1 MTTDQ
6 KEQHILDLV
15 YGLPILRRIRL
26 ALTILQDVKP
36 SQVPV
41 EESVADQV
49 HSPENQTEAQLAETL
64 LARKQSYLNGEGENL
79 SRQELMAQIYAELAK
94 EG

>member
-15 YGLPILRRIRL
+15 HDLPIMRRIRL

-41 EESVADQV
+41 DESLADQV
-49 HSPENQTEAQLAETL
+49 PSPENQTEAQLAETL
-64 LARKQSYLNGEGENL
+64 LARKQSYMSGEGENL
-79 SRQELMAQIYAELAK
+79 SRQELMDRIYVELAK